1 MLIFMLKNAFDLL
14 TFWTK
19 SSFFN
24 LLKFFNHVADVE
36 PAGSQRYSSQRQLRL
51 GLVLLVRSLPIF
63 LENRPKDFSNFL
75 HECSLL

>member
-1 MLIFMLKNAFDLL
+1 MVIFMVVNAFDHL

-36 PAGSQRYSSQRQLRL
+36 PAGSQRYSSQLQLRSGL
-51 GLVLLVRSLPIF
+51 GMLVCLRV
-63 LENRPKDFSNFL
+63 PKKSG
-75 HECSLL
+75 EPR

>member
-1 MLIFMLKNAFDLL
+1 MLIFMVVNAFDHL

-51 GLVLLVRSLPIF
+51 GLVLLVGW
-63 LENRPKDFSNFL
+63 
-75 HECSLL
+75 